1 MDMKDYILP
10 FLDETDEN
18 LQNLNELLLSL
29 EQGDGEV
36 IAEIFRIAH
45 TLKGMSA
52 TMGFE
57 NMASLTHQMEN
68 VLDKVRNGELTLE
81 SQDISVLFSCLDT
94 LTEIAERIREAGE
107 DGEVDTSALSRRLEA
122 IGSERQGGQAVAE
135 DLQAASVALL
145 EGEHPGYR
153 MTVHFDAG
161 CLLRGVRAFM
171 VVDVL
176 NDRGRVLRTEPSA
189 EIMESEDF
197 HGESFVVHIESDLS
211 AEELHA
217 GVMTVSEIG
226 SCRVEPL
233 QARCEGEEAVDRD
246 EAVGAEGDFEPETE
260 PVSPSEHDKTALVKR
275 EKPASD
281 GRPSP
286 REKGQQKV
294 GQTVRVDVQRL
305 DKLLNLVG
313 ELVIGR
319 SRIERLARDSGL
331 KEFEEPILQLGRIST
346 EIQEL
351 VTKLRM
357 VPVSFVFDRFPR
369 LVRDLAQNLGK
380 KVNLEIEGRD
390 TELDRSVIN
399 EIGDPLVH
407 LIRNSLDHA
416 FEQGAERLDAGKPEA
431 GRLRVRAYQDGSS
444 VAIAVEDDGR
454 GIDPEKVLRKAIEKG
469 LISED
474 KTEDLTDR
482 EIFGF
487 LFLPGFSTAEKVT
500 DLSGRGVGMDAVKS
514 KVEALGGRL
523 MIDSAPGKG
532 TSVKIKLPITL
543 AIVLALIVKVNGQIY
558 AIPLESVDE
567 TLLVQPDEVKRVNGS
582 MVTMLRGSVLPLVE
596 ARSVYGLPEA
606 AEKEES
612 AVVVMRTG
620 SRRVGFVVD
629 DFVGQQEIVIKS
641 LGKRGIAKV
650 KWFSGGTI
658 LGDGSVALIIDPA
671 AVDAGRKGTAVVQ

>member
-1 MDMKDYILP
+1 MSPVDMKDYILP

-29 EQGDGEV
+29 ERGDGDV

-68 VLDKVRNGELTLE
+68 VLDKVRNDELSLQTG
-81 SQDISVLFSCLDT
+81 DISVLFCCLDT
-94 LTEIAERIREAGE
+94 LTALAEKIRENGQ
-107 DGEVDTSALSRRLEA
+107 DLGVDTSELVEQLRSIGAAGVVSQLTPAEEMIPSGLLRQHDDAYRL
-122 IGSERQGGQAVAE
+122 
-135 DLQAASVALL
+135 
-145 EGEHPGYR
+145 
-153 MTVHFDAG
+153 TVEFDPG

-171 VVDVL
+171 VVDAL
-176 NDRGRVLRTEPSA
+176 NDRGHVLRTDPPSA
-189 EIMESEDF
+189 VMEGDDF
-197 HGESFVVHIESDLS
+197 RGESFTVDIASEAS
-211 AEELHA
+211 EEKLREA
-217 GVMTVSEIG
+217 VLGVSEIA
-226 SCRVEPL
+226 SCAVEKLSP
-233 QARCEGEEAVDRD
+233 ASSGEE
-246 EAVGAEGDFEPETE
+246 EASLPEKTLSPAASSSAGVSRKAGESQVSTE
-260 PVSPSEHDKTALVKR
+260 KA
-275 EKPASD
+275 
-281 GRPSP
+281 
-286 REKGQQKV
+286 QQKV
-294 GQTVRVDVQRL
+294 GQTVRVDVHRL

-369 LVRDLAQNLGK
+369 LVRDLAQSLDK

-416 FEQGAERLDAGKPEA
+416 FERGEERLVAGKPEA

-444 VAIAVEDDGR
+444 VAIAVQDDGR
-454 GIDPEKVLRKAIEKG
+454 GIDPAKVLQKAIERG
-469 LISED
+469 LVAED
-474 KTEDLTDR
+474 KAESLTDR
-482 EIFGF
+482 EIFNF
-487 LFLPGFSTAEKVT
+487 LFLPGFSTAEEVT

-523 MIDSAPGKG
+523 TVESVLGKG

-543 AIVLALIVKVNGQIY
+543 AIVLALIVRVNGQIY

-567 TLLVQPDEVKRVNGS
+567 TLLVQPEEVKRVNGR
-582 MVTMLRGSVLPLVE
+582 MVTMLRGAVLPLLDSRE
-596 ARSVYGLPEA
+596 VYGLPR
-606 AEKEES
+606 AEGREELS
-612 AVVVMRTG
+612 VVVMRTG
-620 SRRVGFVVD
+620 TRRVGFVVD

-641 LGKRGIAKV
+641 LGKKGIARV
-650 KWFSGGTI
+650 RWFSGGTI

-671 AVDAGRKGTAVVQ
+671 AVDAGGKGAPLVR